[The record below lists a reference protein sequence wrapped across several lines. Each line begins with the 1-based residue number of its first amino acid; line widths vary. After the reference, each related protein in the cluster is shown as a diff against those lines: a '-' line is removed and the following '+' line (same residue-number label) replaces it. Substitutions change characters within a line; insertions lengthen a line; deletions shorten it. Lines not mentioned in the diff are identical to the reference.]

1 MSLPLYGFLEGD
13 TIGVLIVSEE
23 NETVAS
29 LARKLQNAASIRVTP
44 HNRTQVAYHGRVID
58 PVLTLAEAGFTAL
71 ERFDV
76 REEPARGLS
85 ENRQVG

>member
-23 NETVAS
+23 NGTVAS
-29 LARKLQNAASIRVTP
+29 LARKLQDAASIRVTP
-44 HNRTQVAYHGRVID
+44 HNRTHVVYRGKVID
-58 PVLTLAEAGFTAL
+58 PALTLAEAGFTEL

-76 REEPARGLS
+76 REEPAHGLP
-85 ENRQVG
+85 EDR